1 MNDQP
6 DLIKQG
12 LQQLGNPDAARKQ
25 AELLRLR
32 AAAPIRPTDGR
43 TADVDGL
50 GLFDTVRS
58 PSLF

>member
-1 MNDQP
+1 MQQ

-32 AAAPIRPTDGR
+32 AASPMRPVDGR
-43 TADVDGL
+43 TADIDGL
-50 GLFDTVRS
+50 ALFDTVRS
-58 PSLF
+58 PTMF

>member
-1 MNDQP
+1 MEQ
-6 DLIKQG
+6 DLIKKG

-32 AAAPIRPTDGR
+32 AASPMRPVNGR

-58 PSLF
+58 PQLF

>member
-12 LQQLGNPDAARKQ
+12 LQQLGNPDLARKQ
-25 AELLRLR
+25 AEMIRLR
-32 AAAPIRPTDGR
+32 AASPMRPIAGR

-58 PSLF
+58 PNLI